1 MLKQN
6 IRYRKLNELIDV
18 HVPVRAI
25 TECLIHVHFISHSPD
40 DLIHCIYTLREY
52 IYAAVE
58 SKFGERECTNEQG

>member
-1 MLKQN
+1 MFKYVQLEN
-6 IRYRKLNELIDV
+6 VLI
-18 HVPVRAI
+18 
-25 TECLIHVHFISHSPD
+25 HFISHSPD